1 MSKFKPRSGLP
12 PCSPPLPSPPPASL
26 GPSLLLLLLLPRS
39 LAQGPQLGQSRSRVQ
54 PGARRRP
61 LALCPLQPE
70 SDPGWELRGQ
80 RGSWALNQR
89 VRACP
94 QPEDYL
100 EDMEVKDRRGT
111 RAWGWGRGMSERSS
125 PGRCPCSQQGARS
138 QNVARAKSR
147 EAGPS
152 SQETLVG
159 RRGLVRKGSQGE
171 GGGPFVGIQV
181 F

>member
-80 RGSWALNQR
+80 RGSWSLNQR

-138 QNVARAKSR
+138 QTLPGPSR
-147 EAGPS
+147 EKLVPAPRRPLWAG
-152 SQETLVG
+152 VG
-159 RRGLVRKGSQGE
+159 LSGKDLKAKE
-171 GGGPFVGIQV
+171 GGPL
-181 F
+181 